1 MVPFTV
7 TVLGNGS
14 AVPTS
19 FQNPTAQ
26 LVTHGGK
33 RFLVDCGEGT
43 QMRMID
49 FKTGHRHIDHIFI
62 SHLHGDHFFGLIGLV
77 NTLHLYGRKQ
87 PLDIY
92 APEALKKVI
101 DIQLEASKSN
111 LSYPFR
117 FHFLGQ
123 NFETPLYENRNL
135 EIFHFPLKHRIE
147 TYGFIFKE
155 KMGERKL
162 KRSFVTEFN
171 PSIEQM
177 HGVKSGLDYETED
190 GRHIPNHDITNAPN
204 PPRSYAYC
212 SDTAY
217 SEKIVPFIKNVNL
230 LYHEAT
236 FDNEQEQKAIEK
248 FHSTAAQAALIAK
261 KANVGTL
268 MLGHYSARFR
278 NRDHLLSEAKAVFPN
293 TILSEEG
300 ETYEVVT
307 NEL

>member
-1 MVPFTV
+1 MNPFTV

-19 FQNPTAQ
+19 FQNPSAQ
-26 LVTHGGK
+26 LVTYGSK

-49 FKTGHRHIDHIFI
+49 FKTGHRHLNHIFI
-62 SHLHGDHFFGLIGLV
+62 SHLHGDHFFGLIGLL

-87 PLDIY
+87 PLNIY
-92 APEALKKVI
+92 APEDLKQVI
-101 DIQLEASKSN
+101 EIQLEVSKSN
-111 LSYPFR
+111 LSYSLL
-117 FHFLGQ
+117 FHNLGQ
-123 NFETPLYENRNL
+123 NFSEPLYTDKNL
-135 EIFHFPLKHRIE
+135 EVFHFSLKHRIP
-147 TYGFIFKE
+147 TFGFIFKE
-155 KMGERKL
+155 KLGDRKL
-162 KRSFVTEFN
+162 KRSFIDEFN

-177 HGVKSGLDYETED
+177 HVVKSGADYEAED
-190 GRHIPNHDITNAPN
+190 GRRISNMEVTNDPY

-217 SEKIVPFIKNVNL
+217 FEKVIPFIQGVDL

-236 FDNEQEQKAIEK
+236 FDNEQEQKAMDK

-261 KANVGTL
+261 KAHAGKL
-268 MLGHYSARFR
+268 MLGHFSARFKEK
-278 NRDHLLSEAKAVFPN
+278 DHLLAEAKEVFPA

-300 ETYEVVT
+300 KTYEV
-307 NEL
+307 